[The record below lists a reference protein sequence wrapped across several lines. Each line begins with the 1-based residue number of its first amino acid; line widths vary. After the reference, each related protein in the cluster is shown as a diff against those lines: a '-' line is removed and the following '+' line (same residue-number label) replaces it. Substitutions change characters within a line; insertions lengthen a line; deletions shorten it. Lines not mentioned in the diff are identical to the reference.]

1 MNEICSNFGVLAHER
16 AKQLDGVVAASAS
29 NECLLI
35 LGSMNH
41 HRDKRAVARHMWF
54 F

>member
-1 MNEICSNFGVLAHER
+1 MNEIRSKFGVLAHER
-16 AKQLDGVVAASAS
+16 AKQLDGVVAANAS

-41 HRDKRAVARHMWF
+41 HWDRRAFTRHMWNF
-54 F
+54 